1 MLHKFF
7 TNAKMFNPTLII
19 VLCHQ
24 DIKIPCG
31 QYNFN
36 IIIKLLVAQK
46 FINYTKMHLNSLWV
60 SLDFE

>member
-24 DIKIPCG
+24 KFKIPCG

-36 IIIKLLVAQK
+36 IITKLLVAQK
-46 FINYTKMHLNSLWV
+46 FINYIKMHPSSLWV
-60 SLDFE
+60 SLNF